1 VRLDGLFNIV
11 SYDLVTKL
19 SQAIGEASFKI
30 IIADESHYLKNGL
43 AKRTNACVPLLQKA
57 KYAILLTGT
66 PALSRPIELFKQLE
80 ALQPVTYKSLHEYGN
95 RYCIGGNF
103 GVYQGSSNLQ
113 ELHGLVKATVMIRRL
128 KRDVLSQ
135 LPQKRRQ
142 QVFIALDDK
151 GIKQMRALF
160 HELESIRRAIKA
172 TSEDEF
178 ERLKYSEKQL
188 VNKIYT
194 DSAVAKL
201 PAVQDY
207 LTTLLEADCKFLI
220 FAHHQT
226 MLDGIEEVLM
236 KKKVGH
242 IRIDG
247 GTPQSARQ
255 ALVTRFQE
263 TDSVRAAV
271 VCGCLSLC
279 PIDYN
284 SFICGKWCLIF
295 QH

>member
-1 VRLDGLFNIV
+1 MVYHEVVL
-11 SYDLVTKL
+11 LVN
-19 SQAIGEASFKI
+19 SSGM
-30 IIADESHYLKNGL
+30 NM
-43 AKRTNACVPLLQKA
+43 
-57 KYAILLTGT
+57 
-66 PALSRPIELFKQLE
+66 QLE
-80 ALQPVTYKSLHEYGN
+80 ALQPATYKSLHEYGN

-207 LTTLLEADCKFLI
+207 LTTLLEVCASLESVYCTPNCKHGKLSYG
-220 FAHHQT
+220 
-226 MLDGIEEVLM
+226 LSGIGWVEQMHKRHLEVATS
-236 KKKVGH
+236 VGP
-242 IRIDG
+242 G
-247 GTPQSARQ
+247 
-255 ALVTRFQE
+255 L
-263 TDSVRAAV
+263 
-271 VCGCLSLC
+271 
-279 PIDYN
+279 
-284 SFICGKWCLIF
+284 
-295 QH
+295 